1 MVHAHKLV
9 KQKNKNVKWYMHTD
23 TIVKKQGRR
32 TEKQKRKKN
41 RKTKTIK
48 KREKERK
55 RERKRKNEKK

>member
-1 MVHAHKLV
+1 MHINWYNR
-9 KQKNKNVKWYMHTD
+9 KNKYVKWYMHTD

-48 KREKERK
+48 KREKEK
-55 RERKRKNEKK
+55 EKERMKKIIL